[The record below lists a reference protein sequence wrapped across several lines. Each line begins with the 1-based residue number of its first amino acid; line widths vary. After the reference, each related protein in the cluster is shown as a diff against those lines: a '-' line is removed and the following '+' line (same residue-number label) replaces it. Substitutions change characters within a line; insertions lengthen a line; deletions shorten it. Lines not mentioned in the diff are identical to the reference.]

1 MKIECRSKAL
11 RVRKI
16 NFPCLLLGSGGR
28 KYSGLTNAEICK
40 TNRQSMGESEK
51 VKEQIRKL
59 KWQENLKKNQQNTRN
74 ILRINTYAKIIQ
86 G

>member
-1 MKIECRSKAL
+1 MS
-11 RVRKI
+11 
-16 NFPCLLLGSGGR
+16 PLGSGGR
-28 KYSGLTNAEICK
+28 KYSGLTNAEIYK
-40 TNRQSMGESEK
+40 TYRQSMGESEK